1 MKKTAILV
9 ILLLGTAFFFETAFA
24 ATRSGVDAASA
35 AFRRGHA
42 DEALRA
48 IDGELQRDMGN
59 AAAWNLQCRV
69 YLAQGRTD
77 AAIDSC
83 RRAVQLT
90 PANSQFHVW
99 LARAYGAKA
108 SASSILVAYKTAK
121 LVRAE
126 FETAVKL
133 DGKNRDALADLG
145 QYYVEAPK
153 LLGGG
158 CDKAQRIAQQLTAL
172 DPVRADQLR
181 AHIAESKKD
190 YSSAEQDLRAEIAS
204 SQSPEA
210 IAQAWMDLGS
220 FYRRRA
226 RWTEMLAALRKGAAT
241 DTVHGPALV
250 DGASTLIQAKRETA
264 LAAQWLREYLQGN
277 ALSETAP
284 AFLVHAQLGDLLKKQ
299 GDTSAA
305 DREFAA
311 ARALSAD
318 YVEAAGVNTG
328 D

>member
-1 MKKTAILV
+1 MLALFLLWTAAC
-9 ILLLGTAFFFETAFA
+9 LGSAFA
-24 ATRSGVDAASA
+24 AARTNVDQAHA
-35 AFRRGHA
+35 AFSRGHA
-42 DEALRA
+42 NEALQL
-48 IDGELQRDMGN
+48 IDSALQRNTGD

-83 RRAVQLT
+83 RQAVQVA
-90 PANSQFHVW
+90 PANSEFHVW

-108 SASSILVAYKTAK
+108 STSSMIVAYKTAK

-133 DGKNRDALADLG
+133 DGNNREALADLG

-153 LLGGG
+153 ILGGG
-158 CDKAQRIAQQLTAL
+158 YDKAEQLARHLATL
-172 DPVRADQLR
+172 DSVRADQLR
-181 AHIAESKKD
+181 AHIAEAKKD
-190 YSSAEQDLRAEIAS
+190 YSGAEQELRAEIAA

-220 FYRRRA
+220 FYRRRG
-226 RWTEMLAALRKGAAT
+226 RWTDMMTALRKGADANAA
-241 DTVHGPALV
+241 HGPALV
-250 DGASTLIQAKRETA
+250 DGASTLIQAGRESA
-264 LAAQWLREYLQGN
+264 LAAQWLHEYLDGN

-299 GDTSAA
+299 GNAPAA
-305 DREFAA
+305 NREFAA
-311 ARALSAD
+311 AHALSAN
-318 YVEAAGVNTG
+318 YVETAIINTG